1 MVWKNGGA
9 RGSCGHGWDKQRP
22 RSKGISATAR
32 GSCGVRVAKKG
43 TRHCHA
49 LSVMRDSGVSP
60 SGFLYDTMPAP
71 GDGGMGSEGAY
82 LIISATA

>member
-1 MVWKNGGA
+1 MWGA
-9 RGSCGHGWDKQRP
+9 GS
-22 RSKGISATAR
+22 I
-32 GSCGVRVAKKG
+32 KG

>member
-1 MVWKNGGA
+1 MVG
-9 RGSCGHGWDKQRP
+9 P
-22 RSKGISATAR
+22 
-32 GSCGVRVAKKG
+32 VAHAVTSSIKG